1 MNKLQKVQNTS
12 LRIATGC
19 TKDTNINH
27 LHQETK
33 ILLVKDHLQLHGS
46 ILRQK
51 AQLESHPLHNLT
63 TQYPKSRQIRETIF
77 QNKDFTRNHD
87 LERTNRT
94 NEKIKENCTRIHTEI
109 TEDCIKKYP
118 INKVINQPSPPINE
132 AELSLP
138 RETRRTLAQLR
149 TGKSPILFTY
159 KHKIDPITYP
169 SPLCPLCKTQPHDV
183 NHLFNCIYV
192 RTTETPITLWNNPI
206 YMASLLKRWG
216 NRGGLA

>member
-33 ILLVKDHLQLHGS
+33 ILPVRDHLQLHGS

-63 TQYPKSRQIRETIF
+63 TQNPKSRQIRETIF
-77 QNKDFTRNHD
+77 QNNNFTRNHD
-87 LERTNRT
+87 LERTNCT

-109 TEDCIKKYP
+109 TEDCIKKIP
-118 INKVINQPSPPINE
+118 
-132 AELSLP
+132 
-138 RETRRTLAQLR
+138 
-149 TGKSPILFTY
+149 
-159 KHKIDPITYP
+159 HK
-169 SPLCPLCKTQPHDV
+169 
-183 NHLFNCIYV
+183 
-192 RTTETPITLWNNPI
+192 
-206 YMASLLKRWG
+206 
-216 NRGGLA
+216 